1 MSREFREASDATK
14 YKMSM
19 SKRGNLN
26 VNAGKPRPEYV
37 KQKISDSLK
46 LYWRGVPFKNDNKPK

>member
-1 MSREFREASDATK
+1 MSRQFREPSDATK

-26 VNAGKPRPEYV
+26 VNAGRPRPEDV
-37 KQKISDSLK
+37 KQRISDSMK
-46 LYWRGVPFKNDNKPK
+46 EYWRNVPFKNDNDKK